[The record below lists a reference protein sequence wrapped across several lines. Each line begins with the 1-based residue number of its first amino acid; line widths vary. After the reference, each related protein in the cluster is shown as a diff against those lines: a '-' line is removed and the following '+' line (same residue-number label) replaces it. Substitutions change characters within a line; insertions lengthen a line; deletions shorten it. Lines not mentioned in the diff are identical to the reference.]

1 MRSATN
7 TATSSTEAVGR
18 AARQPAIQVKL
29 TSSFVMGSMGELIEV
44 TGATS
49 PSLLWPALLGVL
61 GLGFFALLQA
71 DAGNNDDD
79 DSSPGGGLMQPV
91 A

>member
-1 MRSATN
+1 
-7 TATSSTEAVGR
+7 
-18 AARQPAIQVKL
+18 
-29 TSSFVMGSMGELIEV
+29 MGELIEAA
-44 TGATS
+44 GATQN
-49 PSLLWPALLGVL
+49 PLLLPAFLGVL
-61 GLGFFALLQA
+61 GVGFFALFQA

>member
-1 MRSATN
+1 
-7 TATSSTEAVGR
+7 
-18 AARQPAIQVKL
+18 
-29 TSSFVMGSMGELIEV
+29 MGELIDV
-44 TGATS
+44 AGATQN
-49 PSLLWPALLGVL
+49 PLLLPAFLGVL
-61 GLGFFALLQA
+61 GVGFFALFQS

>member
-1 MRSATN
+1 
-7 TATSSTEAVGR
+7 
-18 AARQPAIQVKL
+18 
-29 TSSFVMGSMGELIEV
+29 MGELIEV
-44 TGATS
+44 AGATQT
-49 PSLLWPALLGVL
+49 PLLLPAFLGVL
-61 GLGFFALLQA
+61 GLGFFALFQS

>member
-1 MRSATN
+1 
-7 TATSSTEAVGR
+7 
-18 AARQPAIQVKL
+18 
-29 TSSFVMGSMGELIEV
+29 MGEVSDLSSGLSGSFGLISAAV
-44 TGATS
+44 
-49 PSLLWPALLGVL
+49 SLFSLGVY
-61 GLGFFALLQA
+61 ALTKG

>member
-1 MRSATN
+1 
-7 TATSSTEAVGR
+7 
-18 AARQPAIQVKL
+18 
-29 TSSFVMGSMGELIEV
+29 MGELIEV
-44 TGATS
+44 AGATQN
-49 PSLLWPALLGVL
+49 PLLLPTFLGVL
-61 GLGFFALLQA
+61 GVGFFALFQS

>member
-1 MRSATN
+1 
-7 TATSSTEAVGR
+7 
-18 AARQPAIQVKL
+18 
-29 TSSFVMGSMGELIEV
+29 MGELIEV
-44 TGATS
+44 AGATQN
-49 PSLLWPALLGVL
+49 PLLLSAFLGVL
-61 GLGFFALLQA
+61 VVGFFALFQS

>member
-1 MRSATN
+1 
-7 TATSSTEAVGR
+7 
-18 AARQPAIQVKL
+18 
-29 TSSFVMGSMGELIEV
+29 MGEVMEV
-44 TGATS
+44 GTGFGGSFTLLS
-49 PSLLWPALLGVL
+49 GMMSLLALGIY
-61 GLGFFALLQA
+61 ALTQG

>member
-1 MRSATN
+1 
-7 TATSSTEAVGR
+7 
-18 AARQPAIQVKL
+18 
-29 TSSFVMGSMGELIEV
+29 MGELIEV
-44 TGATS
+44 AGATQN
-49 PSLLWPALLGVL
+49 PLLLPVFLVVL
-61 GLGFFALLQA
+61 GLGFFALFQS